1 MVSQIN
7 SISPKNSEKCPNS
20 QTNQVPDSQ
29 RPVFKIQGHF
39 KCALLIGCHE
49 LNEHQLE
56 NFSKGDDKLPFE
68 NDNYDMLETWNTICD
83 LVKKGN
89 V

>member
-1 MVSQIN
+1 MRSSDWLSQIL
-7 SISPKNSEKCPNS
+7 K
-20 QTNQVPDSQ
+20 D
-29 RPVFKIQGHF
+29 
-39 KCALLIGCHE
+39 
-49 LNEHQLE
+49 HQLE

>member
-1 MVSQIN
+1 MVWTTLKPVR
-7 SISPKNSEKCPNS
+7 ISKLRLSDWLS
-20 QTNQVPDSQ
+20 QTS
-29 RPVFKIQGHF
+29 
-39 KCALLIGCHE
+39 
-49 LNEHQLE
+49 NEHQLE
-56 NFSKGDDKLPFE
+56 NFPKGDDKLPFE